1 MHSKESLSN
10 LSQQDLIL
18 LAEKLGVNTK
28 HLVDSRYALINGIL
42 TAQSKILKSYASC
55 DYNLRS
61 TYAHQLKY
69 LANTLKEKISPQE
82 LMLIKKAKA
91 GKQVNDL
98 IHITLQLEASKLDK
112 AIAHVLVAAQLLM
125 DCPDM

>member
-28 HLVDSRYALINGIL
+28 HLVNSRYALIDSIL
-42 TAQSKILKSYASC
+42 NAQSKILRSYASC
-55 DYNLRS
+55 DCNLRS

-98 IHITLQLEASKLDK
+98 IHLTLQVEASKLDK
-112 AIAHVLVAAQLLM
+112 AIAYILVAAQLLI
-125 DCPDM
+125 DCPDV